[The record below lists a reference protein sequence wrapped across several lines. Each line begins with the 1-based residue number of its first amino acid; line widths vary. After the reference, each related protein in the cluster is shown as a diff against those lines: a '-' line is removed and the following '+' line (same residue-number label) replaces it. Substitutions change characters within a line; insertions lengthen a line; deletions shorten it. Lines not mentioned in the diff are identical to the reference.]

1 MDNQELVEVY
11 QKIVIGKFGSVSKR
25 HNSNYFYKTGNSAI
39 WDEVMEKTAFLPEAY
54 SILYRIYGLSINLKQ
69 LNPCKKCGCNT
80 GRITGKSKH
89 DINYSEYCS
98 DVCQKHR

>member
-39 WDEVMEKTAFLPEAY
+39 WDEVMEKTAFSSR
-54 SILYRIYGLSINLKQ
+54 SIFNFI
-69 LNPCKKCGCNT
+69 
-80 GRITGKSKH
+80 
-89 DINYSEYCS
+89 
-98 DVCQKHR
+98 